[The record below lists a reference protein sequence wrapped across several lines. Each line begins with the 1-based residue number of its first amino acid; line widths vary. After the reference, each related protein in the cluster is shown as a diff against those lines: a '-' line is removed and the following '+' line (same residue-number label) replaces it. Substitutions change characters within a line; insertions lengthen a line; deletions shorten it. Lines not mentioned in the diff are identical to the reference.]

1 MRRRTALPRLLI
13 PCLLGSALLC
23 AATPEQLRPFIEKH
37 CVDCHD
43 AEDAKGGLD
52 FSKLASDLNQPETL
66 AKWVRIFDRVE
77 QGEMPPKKKARP
89 EAGEKAR
96 FTQLLAAGL
105 TTTDRANKATVL
117 RRLNRNELEQ
127 TLNDLLGTKE
137 ELAPLLPEDGRSQ
150 GFDKVGEA
158 LDLSSVH
165 LQRTMDAA
173 RQALNAAMNKGD
185 APEKLDKTI
194 GFGDG
199 RNATHIGKS
208 WHKLEDG
215 TVVAFN
221 DAGYPALMA
230 EFEAAVPG
238 LYRVTLSGRAYQS
251 DKPVMVTIFS
261 GPFGAGTPTRFQSV
275 QEFFPAGNEV
285 QIEVQLKARDKVR
298 LFPDLRTFD
307 YNLNQKTGPAKYPGP
322 GLAIKPM
329 RVEGPLLPQWPGAG
343 HKLLFGDLPNAPTA
357 EAAKRMK
364 YEKRRT
370 QQMYEVTSTQ
380 PSVDGPRLIKAF
392 VAKVVREKN
401 TPTQADPYVRLFEAE
416 LKNGSTFEESLVTA
430 YTAVLC
436 SPANLYFHEKSGRLD
451 AWAVASRLSYMFWGT
466 APDDEL
472 RKHAETG
479 ALLKPATLRAQT
491 DRLLSDRRAQRFVR
505 DFTDQWL
512 SLRNIDATTPDK
524 QLYPEYDDAL
534 KAAMLEETRAFFS
547 EVLAK
552 NLNVSDFLDSDWTML
567 NNRLARHYDIP
578 GVEGVA
584 FRKVALKPEYHRGGL
599 LTHASILKVSA
610 NGNNTS
616 PVVRGAWV
624 LDRILG
630 TPPSPPPSG
639 TPGVEPD
646 IRGATT
652 LRQMLEK
659 HRSTESCNACHAQ
672 IDPPGFALESYDV
685 AGGWQANYRSL
696 GRQFKSPP
704 NLKRVQWRVGPPVDA
719 SGVTADGKPFA
730 DLKEFKQKVLLADP
744 EAFTL
749 ALTRKLSAYGSGRAM
764 GFSDRDELRRI
775 AHETFTHGNGLRD
788 LLHNVVQSEIFLTK

>member
-1 MRRRTALPRLLI
+1 MRRRTALPLLLI
-13 PCLLGSALLC
+13 PCLLGSGLLC
-23 AATPEQLRPFIEKH
+23 AETPKELRPFIEKH

-43 AEDAKGGLD
+43 SDEAKGGLD
-52 FSKLASDLNQPETL
+52 FGKLSADLNQPETL
-66 AKWVRIFDRVE
+66 AKWVRIFDRVD

-96 FTQLLAAGL
+96 FSQTLAAGL
-105 TTTDRANKATVL
+105 TSADRANKATVL

-127 TLNDLLGTKE
+127 TLNDLLGINE
-137 ELAPLLPEDGRSQ
+137 ELAPLLPEDGRAQ

-194 GFGDG
+194 AFDAG
-199 RNATHIGKS
+199 RNASHVGKS
-208 WHKLEDG
+208 WNKLEDG
-215 TVVAFN
+215 SIVTFN
-221 DAGYPALMA
+221 DAGYPAFMP
-230 EFEAAVPG
+230 EFEATVPG
-238 LYRVTLSGRAYQS
+238 LYRITLQGRAYQT
-251 DKPVMVTIFS
+251 DKPVMATIFT
-261 GPFGAGTPTRFQSV
+261 GLFGAGTPTRFQSV

-285 QIEVQLKARDKVR
+285 KFEVMLKVRDKIR

-307 YNLNQKTGPAKYPGP
+307 YNLNQKNGPAKYPGP
-322 GLAIKPM
+322 GLAMKPM
-329 RVEGPLLPQWPGAG
+329 RVEGPLLPQWPGVG
-343 HKLLFGDLPNAPTA
+343 HKLMFGDLPNAPTVEGA
-357 EAAKRMK
+357 RRLK

-380 PSVDGPRLIKAF
+380 PAVDGPKLIKAF
-392 VAKVVREKN
+392 VAKVVREKSS
-401 TPTQADPYVRLFEAE
+401 PTQADPYVRLFEAE

-436 SPANLYFHEKSGRLD
+436 SPANLYFHEQPGRLD
-451 AWAVASRLSYMFWGT
+451 AWAVAGRLSYMLWGT
-466 APDDEL
+466 APDEEL
-472 RKHAETG
+472 RKHAASG
-479 ALLKPATLRAQT
+479 ALLRPATLRAQT
-491 DRLLSDRRAQRFVR
+491 DRLIADSRARRFVR

-534 KAAMLEETRAFFS
+534 KAAMLEETRTFFG
-547 EVLAK
+547 EILEK
-552 NLNVSDFLDSDWTML
+552 NLKISDFLDSDWTML
-567 NNRLARHYDIP
+567 NNRLARHYGIA
-578 GVEGVA
+578 GVDGVA
-584 FRKVALKPEYHRGGL
+584 FRKVALKPEDHRGGL
-599 LTHASILKVSA
+599 LTHASVLKVSA

-630 TPPSPPPSG
+630 TPPSPPPPG

-659 HRSTESCNACHAQ
+659 HRSTESCNSCHAK

-685 AGGWQANYRSL
+685 AGGWQTNYRSL
-696 GRQFKSPP
+696 GKQFKSPP

-719 SGVTADGKPFA
+719 SGVTADGKTFA

-749 ALTRKLSAYGSGRAM
+749 ALTRKLAAYGSGRAM
-764 GFSDRDELRRI
+764 GFSDRAELNRI
-775 AHETFTHGNGLRD
+775 AHETYTHGNGLRE
-788 LLHNVVQSEIFLTK
+788 LLHNLIQSEIFLTK

>member
-1 MRRRTALPRLLI
+1 MRRRTALPLLLI
-13 PCLLGSALLC
+13 PCLLGTAQLR
-23 AATPEQLRPFIEKH
+23 AEPPRELRPFIEKH

-43 AEDAKGGLD
+43 SDDAKGGLD
-52 FSKLASDLNQPETL
+52 FGKLPSDLNQPEAL
-66 AKWVRIFDRVE
+66 AKWVRVFDRVD

-89 EAGEKAR
+89 EAGDKAK
-96 FTQLLAAGL
+96 FAKALATNLVTA
-105 TTTDRANKATVL
+105 DRATKATVL

-127 TLNDLLGTKE
+127 TLNDLLGINE
-137 ELAPLLPEDGRSQ
+137 ELAPLLPEDGRAQ

-185 APEKLDKTI
+185 APEKIDKTI

-208 WHKLEDG
+208 WHKLADG
-215 TVVAFN
+215 SVVTFN
-221 DAGYPALMA
+221 EATYPALMA
-230 EFEAAVPG
+230 EFEAPIAG
-238 LYRVTLSGRAYQS
+238 LYRVTLGGRAYQS
-251 DKPVMVTIFS
+251 EKPVMVTIFS
-261 GPFGAGTPTRFQSV
+261 GPFFTGSPTRFQSV
-275 QEFFPAGNEV
+275 QEFLPAGNEV
-285 QIEVQLKARDKVR
+285 QIEVQLKVRDKVR

-322 GLAIKPM
+322 GLAMKPM
-329 RVEGPLLPQWPGAG
+329 RVEGPLLPQWPGKG
-343 HKLLFGDLPNAPTA
+343 HKLMFGDLPNAPTA

-370 QQMYEVTSTQ
+370 QQMYEITSTQ
-380 PSVDGPRLIKAF
+380 PVVDGPKLIKAF
-392 VAKVVREKN
+392 VAKVVREKSQ
-401 TPTQADPYVRLFEAE
+401 PTQADAYVRLFEAE
-416 LKNGSTFEESLVTA
+416 LKNGSTFEESLLTA

-436 SPANLYFHEKSGRLD
+436 SPANLYFHEQPGRLD

-472 RKHAETG
+472 RKHAETA

-512 SLRNIDATTPDK
+512 SLRNIDATSPDK

-534 KAAMLEETRAFFS
+534 KAAMLDETRGFFT
-547 EVLAK
+547 EVLAN
-552 NLNVSDFLDSDWTML
+552 NLSVTDFLDSDWTML

-599 LTHASILKVSA
+599 LTHASVLKVSA

-616 PVVRGAWV
+616 PVMRGAWV

-630 TPPSPPPSG
+630 TPPSPPPPG

-646 IRGATT
+646 IRGAVT
-652 LRQMLEK
+652 LRQMLDK
-659 HRSTESCNACHAQ
+659 HRSTESCNSCHSQ

-685 AGGWQANYRSL
+685 AGGWQTNYRSL
-696 GRQFKSPP
+696 GKQFKSPP
-704 NLKRVQWRVGPPVDA
+704 NLKRVQWRIGPPVDP
-719 SGVTADGKPFA
+719 SGVTADGKVFA

-749 ALTRKLSAYGSGRAM
+749 ALTRKLAAYGSGRAM
-764 GFSDRDELRRI
+764 GFSDRAELQRI
-775 AHETFTHGNGLRD
+775 AGQTFTHGNGLRD
-788 LLHNVVQSEIFLTK
+788 LLHNLIQSEIFLTK

>member
-1 MRRRTALPRLLI
+1 MLYAE
-13 PCLLGSALLC
+13 
-23 AATPEQLRPFIEKH
+23 TPEQLRPFIEKH

-43 AEDAKGGLD
+43 SESAKGGLD
-52 FSKLASDLNQPETL
+52 FGKLPSDLNRPETL
-66 AKWVRIFDRVE
+66 AKWVHIFDRVD

-96 FTQLLAAGL
+96 FTQILAAGL

-127 TLNDLLGTKE
+127 TLNDLLGINE
-137 ELAPLLPEDGRSQ
+137 ELAPLLPEDGRAQ

-185 APEKLDKTI
+185 APEKIDKTI

-208 WHKLEDG
+208 WHKLADG
-215 TVVAFN
+215 SVVTFN
-221 DAGYPALMA
+221 EATYPALMA
-230 EFEAAVPG
+230 EFEAPIAG
-238 LYRVTLSGRAYQS
+238 LYRVTLGGRAYQS
-251 DKPVMVTIFS
+251 EKPVMVTIFS
-261 GPFGAGTPTRFQSV
+261 GPFFTGSPTRFQSV
-275 QEFFPAGNEV
+275 QEFLPDGNEV
-285 QIEVQLKARDKVR
+285 QIEVQLKVRDKVR

-322 GLAIKPM
+322 GLAMKPM
-329 RVEGPLLPQWPGAG
+329 RVEGPLLPQWPGKG
-343 HKLLFGDLPNAPTA
+343 HKLMFGDLPNAPTA

-370 QQMYEVTSTQ
+370 QQMYEVTSAQ
-380 PSVDGPRLIKAF
+380 PAVDGPKLIKAF
-392 VAKVVREKN
+392 VAKVVREKSQ
-401 TPTQADPYVRLFEAE
+401 PTQADAYVRLFEAE
-416 LKNGSTFEESLVTA
+416 LKNGSTFEESLLTT

-436 SPANLYFHEKSGRLD
+436 SPANLYFHEQPGRLD
-451 AWAVASRLSYMFWGT
+451 AWAVAGRLSYMMWGT
-466 APDDEL
+466 SPDEEL
-472 RKHAETG
+472 RRQAESG

-491 DRLLSDRRAQRFVR
+491 DRLITDPRAQRFVR

-534 KAAMLEETRAFFS
+534 KAAMLDETRGFFA

-552 NLNVSDFLDSDWTML
+552 NLSVTDFLDSDWTML

-578 GVEGVA
+578 DVEGVA
-584 FRKVALKPEYHRGGL
+584 FRKVALKPEDHRGGL

-630 TPPSPPPSG
+630 TPPSPPPPG

-646 IRGATT
+646 IRGAVT

-659 HRSTESCNACHAQ
+659 HRSTESCNSCHSK

-685 AGGWQANYRSL
+685 AGGWQTNYRSL

-704 NLKRVQWRVGPPVDA
+704 DLKRVQWRVGPPVDA
-719 SGVTADGKPFA
+719 SGVTANGRTFA

-749 ALTRKLSAYGSGRAM
+749 ALTRKLAAYGSGRAM
-764 GFSDRDELRRI
+764 GFSDREELRRI
-775 AHETFTHGNGLRD
+775 AHETFTRGNGLRD
-788 LLHNVVQSEIFLTK
+788 LLHNLVQSDLFLTK

>member
-1 MRRRTALPRLLI
+1 MRRSSALPRLI
-13 PCLLGSALLC
+13 FPWLLGTVLLC
-23 AATPEQLRPFIEKH
+23 AETPKNLRPFIEKH

-52 FSKLASDLNQPETL
+52 FGKLPADLSQPETL
-66 AKWVRIFDRVE
+66 AKWVRIFDRVD

-89 EAGEKAR
+89 EAGEKAV
-96 FTQLLAAGL
+96 FTKALA
-105 TTTDRANKATVL
+105 TTLVTADRANKATVL
-117 RRLNRNELEQ
+117 RRLNRNEFEQ
-127 TLNDLLGTKE
+127 TLNDLLGINE
-137 ELAPLLPEDGRSQ
+137 ELAPMLPEDGRAQ

-165 LQRTMDAA
+165 LQRAMDAA
-173 RQALNAAMNKGD
+173 RQALNATMNKGEAPTKIDQTIAFD
-185 APEKLDKTI
+185 A
-194 GFGDG
+194 G
-199 RNATHIGKS
+199 RNAQHIGKS
-208 WHKLEDG
+208 WHKLPDG
-215 TVVAFN
+215 SVVTFN
-221 DAGYPALMA
+221 EAGYPALMA
-230 EFEAAVPG
+230 EFQAAVPG
-238 LYRVTLSGRAYQS
+238 LYRVTLQGRAYQT
-251 DKPVMVTIFS
+251 DKPIMVTVFS

-275 QEFFPAGNEV
+275 QQFSPAGDEV
-285 QIEVQLKARDKVR
+285 KLEVQLKARDKIR

-307 YNLNQKTGPAKYPGP
+307 YNLNQKNGPAKYPGP
-322 GLAIKPM
+322 GLAMKPM
-329 RVEGPLLPQWPGAG
+329 RVEGPLLPQWPGVG
-343 HKLLFGDLPNAPTA
+343 HKLLFGDLPDAPTA
-357 EAAKRMK
+357 EGARRMK
-364 YEKRRT
+364 YERNRT
-370 QQMYEVTSTQ
+370 QQWFEVTSAQ
-380 PSVDGPRLIKAF
+380 PSIDGPKLIKAF
-392 VAKVVREKN
+392 VAKVVREKSS
-401 TPTQADPYVRLFEAE
+401 PTQADPYVRLFEAE

-436 SPANLYFHEKSGRLD
+436 SPANLYFHEQPGRLD
-451 AWAVASRLSYMFWGT
+451 AWAVAGRLSYMLWGT

-472 RKHAETG
+472 RRHAASG
-479 ALLKPATLRAQT
+479 DLLRPATLRAQT
-491 DRLLSDRRAQRFVR
+491 DRLLDDPRAQRFVR

-534 KAAMLEETRAFFS
+534 KAAMLDETRLFFS
-547 EVLAK
+547 EILTK
-552 NLNVSDFLDSDWTML
+552 NLSVTNFLDSDWTML
-567 NNRLARHYDIP
+567 NNRLARHYGIPDI
-578 GVEGVA
+578 EGVA

-630 TPPSPPPSG
+630 TPPSPPPPG

-659 HRSTESCNACHAQ
+659 HRSTESCNSCHAK

-685 AGGWQANYRSL
+685 AGGWQTHYRSL

-719 SGVTADGKPFA
+719 SGVTEDGKAFA
-730 DLKEFKQKVLLADP
+730 DLSEFKQKVLLADP

-749 ALTRKLSAYGSGRAM
+749 ALTRKLAAYGSGRAM
-764 GFSDRDELRRI
+764 GFSDREELRRI
-775 AHETFTHGNGLRD
+775 AHETFTRGNGLRD
-788 LLHNVVQSEIFLTK
+788 LLHNLVQSDLFLTK

>member
-1 MRRRTALPRLLI
+1 
-13 PCLLGSALLC
+13 
-23 AATPEQLRPFIEKH
+23 
-37 CVDCHD
+37 
-43 AEDAKGGLD
+43 
-52 FSKLASDLNQPETL
+52 
-66 AKWVRIFDRVE
+66 
-77 QGEMPPKKKARP
+77 
-89 EAGEKAR
+89 
-96 FTQLLAAGL
+96 
-105 TTTDRANKATVL
+105 
-117 RRLNRNELEQ
+117 
-127 TLNDLLGTKE
+127 
-137 ELAPLLPEDGRSQ
+137 
-150 GFDKVGEA
+150 
-158 LDLSSVH
+158 
-165 LQRTMDAA
+165 
-173 RQALNAAMNKGD
+173 
-185 APEKLDKTI
+185 
-194 GFGDG
+194 
-199 RNATHIGKS
+199 
-208 WHKLEDG
+208 
-215 TVVAFN
+215 
-221 DAGYPALMA
+221 
-230 EFEAAVPG
+230 
-238 LYRVTLSGRAYQS
+238 
-251 DKPVMVTIFS
+251 
-261 GPFGAGTPTRFQSV
+261 
-275 QEFFPAGNEV
+275 
-285 QIEVQLKARDKVR
+285 
-298 LFPDLRTFD
+298 
-307 YNLNQKTGPAKYPGP
+307 
-322 GLAIKPM
+322 M
-329 RVEGPLLPQWPGAG
+329 RVEGPLLPQWPGKG
-343 HKLLFGDLPNAPTA
+343 HKLMFGDLPNAPTA

-380 PSVDGPRLIKAF
+380 TAVDGPKLIKAF
-392 VAKVVREKN
+392 VAKVVREKSQ
-401 TPTQADPYVRLFEAE
+401 PTQADAYVRLFEAE
-416 LKNGSTFEESLVTA
+416 LKNGSTFEESLMTA

-436 SPANLYFHEKSGRLD
+436 SPANLYFHEQSGRLD

-534 KAAMLEETRAFFS
+534 KAAMLDETRGFFA

-552 NLNVSDFLDSDWTML
+552 NLSVTDFLDSDWTML

-578 GVEGVA
+578 DVEGVA
-584 FRKVALKPEYHRGGL
+584 FRKVVLKPEYHRGGL

-610 NGNNTS
+610 NGSNTS
-616 PVVRGAWV
+616 PVMRGAWV

-630 TPPSPPPSG
+630 TPPSPPPPG

-646 IRGATT
+646 IRGAVT

-659 HRSTESCNACHAQ
+659 HRSTESCNSCHSK

-719 SGVTADGKPFA
+719 SGTTADGKAFA

-749 ALTRKLSAYGSGRAM
+749 ALTRKLAAYGSGRAM
-764 GFSDRDELRRI
+764 GFSDRTELQRLARQ
-775 AHETFTHGNGLRD
+775 TFTQGNGLRD
-788 LLHNVVQSEIFLTK
+788 LLHNLIQSEIFLTK

>member
-1 MRRRTALPRLLI
+1 MRRSSALPRLI
-13 PCLLGSALLC
+13 FPWLLGTVLLC
-23 AATPEQLRPFIEKH
+23 AETPKNLRPFIEKH

-52 FSKLASDLNQPETL
+52 FGKLPADLSQPETL
-66 AKWVRIFDRVE
+66 AKWVRIFDRVD

-89 EAGEKAR
+89 EAGEKAV
-96 FTQLLAAGL
+96 FTKALA
-105 TTTDRANKATVL
+105 TTLVTADRANKATVL
-117 RRLNRNELEQ
+117 RRLNRNEFEQ
-127 TLNDLLGTKE
+127 TLNDLLGINE
-137 ELAPLLPEDGRSQ
+137 ELAPMLPEDGRAQ

-165 LQRTMDAA
+165 LQRAMDAA
-173 RQALNAAMNKGD
+173 RQALNATMNKGEAPTKIDQTIAFD
-185 APEKLDKTI
+185 A
-194 GFGDG
+194 G
-199 RNATHIGKS
+199 RNASHVGKS
-208 WHKLEDG
+208 WHKLADG
-215 TVVAFN
+215 SVVTFN
-221 DAGYPALMA
+221 EAGYPALMA
-230 EFEAAVPG
+230 EFQAAVPG
-238 LYRVTLSGRAYQS
+238 LYRVTLQGRAYQT
-251 DKPVMVTIFS
+251 DKPIMVTVFS

-275 QEFFPAGNEV
+275 QQFSPAGDEV
-285 QIEVQLKARDKVR
+285 KLEVQLKARDKIR

-307 YNLNQKTGPAKYPGP
+307 YNLNQKNGPAKYPGP
-322 GLAIKPM
+322 GLAMKPM
-329 RVEGPLLPQWPGAG
+329 RVEGPLLPQWPGVG
-343 HKLLFGDLPNAPTA
+343 HKLLFGDLPDAPTA
-357 EAAKRMK
+357 EGARRMK
-364 YEKRRT
+364 YERNRT
-370 QQMYEVTSTQ
+370 QQWFEVTSAQ
-380 PSVDGPRLIKAF
+380 PSIDGPKLIKAF
-392 VAKVVREKN
+392 VAKVVREKSS
-401 TPTQADPYVRLFEAE
+401 PTQADPYVRLFEAE

-436 SPANLYFHEKSGRLD
+436 SPANLYFHEQPGRLD
-451 AWAVASRLSYMFWGT
+451 AWAVAGRLSYMLWGT

-472 RKHAETG
+472 RRHAASG
-479 ALLKPATLRAQT
+479 DLLRPATLRAQT
-491 DRLLSDRRAQRFVR
+491 DRLLDDPRAQRFVR

-534 KAAMLEETRAFFS
+534 KAAMLDETRLFFS
-547 EVLAK
+547 EILTK
-552 NLNVSDFLDSDWTML
+552 NLSVTNFLDSDWTML
-567 NNRLARHYDIP
+567 NNRLARHYGIPDI
-578 GVEGVA
+578 EGVA

-630 TPPSPPPSG
+630 TPPSPPPPG

-659 HRSTESCNACHAQ
+659 HRSTESCNSCHAK

-685 AGGWQANYRSL
+685 AGGWQTHYRSL

-719 SGVTADGKPFA
+719 SGVTEDGKAFA
-730 DLKEFKQKVLLADP
+730 DLSEFKQKVLLADP

-749 ALTRKLSAYGSGRAM
+749 ALTRKLAAYGSGRAM
-764 GFSDRDELRRI
+764 GFSDREELRRI
-775 AHETFTHGNGLRD
+775 AHETFTRGNGLRD
-788 LLHNVVQSEIFLTK
+788 LLHNLVQSDLFLTK

>member
-1 MRRRTALPRLLI
+1 MRRSSALPRLI
-13 PCLLGSALLC
+13 FPWLLGTVLLC
-23 AATPEQLRPFIEKH
+23 AETPKNLRPFIEKH

-52 FSKLASDLNQPETL
+52 FGKLPADLSQPETL
-66 AKWVRIFDRVE
+66 AKWVRIFDRVD

-89 EAGEKAR
+89 EAGEKAV
-96 FTQLLAAGL
+96 FTKALA
-105 TTTDRANKATVL
+105 TTLVTADRANKATVL
-117 RRLNRNELEQ
+117 RRLNRNEFEQ
-127 TLNDLLGTKE
+127 TLNDLLGINE
-137 ELAPLLPEDGRSQ
+137 ELAPMLPEDGRAQ

-165 LQRTMDAA
+165 LQRAMDAA
-173 RQALNAAMNKGD
+173 RQALNAAMNKGEAPTKIDQTIAFD
-185 APEKLDKTI
+185 A
-194 GFGDG
+194 G
-199 RNATHIGKS
+199 RNASHVGKS

-215 TVVAFN
+215 SVVTFN
-221 DAGYPALMA
+221 EAGYPALMA
-230 EFEAAVPG
+230 EFQAAVPG
-238 LYRVTLSGRAYQS
+238 LYRVTLQGRAYQT
-251 DKPVMVTIFS
+251 DKPIMVTVFS

-275 QEFFPAGNEV
+275 QQFSPAGDEV
-285 QIEVQLKARDKVR
+285 KLEVQLKARDKIR

-307 YNLNQKTGPAKYPGP
+307 YNLNQKNGPAKYPGP
-322 GLAIKPM
+322 GLAMKPM
-329 RVEGPLLPQWPGAG
+329 RVEGPLLAQWPGAG

-357 EAAKRMK
+357 EGARRMK
-364 YEKRRT
+364 YERNRT
-370 QQMYEVTSTQ
+370 QQWFEVTSAQ
-380 PSVDGPRLIKAF
+380 PSIDGPKLIKAF
-392 VAKVVREKN
+392 VAKVVREKS

-436 SPANLYFHEKSGRLD
+436 SPANLYFHEQPGRLD
-451 AWAVASRLSYMFWGT
+451 AWAVAGRLSYMLWGT

-472 RKHAETG
+472 RKHAASG
-479 ALLKPATLRAQT
+479 DLLRPATLRAQT
-491 DRLLSDRRAQRFVR
+491 DRLLDDPRAQRFVR

-534 KAAMLEETRAFFS
+534 KAAMLDETRLFFS
-547 EVLAK
+547 EILTK
-552 NLNVSDFLDSDWTML
+552 NLSVTNFLDSDWTML
-567 NNRLARHYDIP
+567 NNRLARHYGIPDI
-578 GVEGVA
+578 EGVA

-630 TPPSPPPSG
+630 TPPSPPPPG

-659 HRSTESCNACHAQ
+659 HRSTESCNSCHAK

-685 AGGWQANYRSL
+685 AGGWQTHYRSL

-719 SGVTADGKPFA
+719 SGVTEDGKAFA
-730 DLKEFKQKVLLADP
+730 DLSEFKQKVLLADP

-749 ALTRKLSAYGSGRAM
+749 ALTRKLAAYGSGRAM
-764 GFSDRDELRRI
+764 GFSDREELRRI
-775 AHETFTHGNGLRD
+775 AHETFTRGNGLRD
-788 LLHNVVQSEIFLTK
+788 LLHNLVQSDLFLTK

>member
-1 MRRRTALPRLLI
+1 MRRRTALPLLLV
-13 PCLLGSALLC
+13 PCLLGTVQLQAE
-23 AATPEQLRPFIEKH
+23 PPRELRPFIEKH

-43 AEDAKGGLD
+43 SESAKGGLD
-52 FSKLASDLNQPETL
+52 FGKLSADLNQPEAL
-66 AKWVRIFDRVE
+66 AKWVRVFDRLDK
-77 QGEMPPKKKARP
+77 GEMPPKKKARP
-89 EAGEKAR
+89 EAGDKAK
-96 FTQLLAAGL
+96 FAKALATSLVTA
-105 TTTDRANKATVL
+105 DQANKATVL
-117 RRLNRNELEQ
+117 RRLNRNELEL
-127 TLNDLLGTKE
+127 TLNDLLGINE
-137 ELAPLLPEDGRSQ
+137 ELAPLLPEDGRAQ

-215 TVVAFN
+215 SVVVFN

-230 EFEAAVPG
+230 EFEAPIAG
-238 LYRVTLSGRAYQS
+238 LYRVTLAGRSYQS
-251 DKPVMVTIFS
+251 TKPVMVTIFS

-275 QEFFPAGNEV
+275 QEFLPAGNEV
-285 QIEVQLKARDKVR
+285 QIEMQLKARDKVR
-298 LFPDLRTFD
+298 IFPDLRAFD
-307 YNLNQKTGPAKYPGP
+307 YNLNQKVGPAKYPGP
-322 GLAIKPM
+322 GLAMKPM
-329 RVEGPLLPQWPGAG
+329 RVEGPLLPQWPGKG
-343 HKLLFGDLPNAPTA
+343 HKLMFGDLPNAPTA
-357 EAAKRMK
+357 EAAKRMR

-370 QQMYEVTSTQ
+370 QQMYEVTSAQ
-380 PSVDGPRLIKAF
+380 PSVDGPKLIKAF
-392 VAKVVREKN
+392 VAKVVREKSQ
-401 TPTQADPYVRLFEAE
+401 PTQADAYVRLFEAE
-416 LKNGSTFEESLVTA
+416 LKNGSTFEESLLTA

-436 SPANLYFHEKSGRLD
+436 SPANLYFHEQPGRLD
-451 AWAVASRLSYMFWGT
+451 AWAVAGRLSYMLWGT
-466 APDDEL
+466 APDEEL
-472 RKHAETG
+472 RRQAESG
-479 ALLKPATLRAQT
+479 ALLKPSTLRAQT
-491 DRLLSDRRAQRFVR
+491 DRLIADPRAQRFVR

-524 QLYPEYDDAL
+524 QLYPEYDEAL

-552 NLNVSDFLDSDWTML
+552 NLNTTNFLDSDWTML
-567 NNRLARHYDIP
+567 NNRLARHYAIP

-584 FRKVALKPEYHRGGL
+584 FRKVALKPEDHRGGL

-630 TPPSPPPSG
+630 TPPSPPPPG

-659 HRSTESCNACHAQ
+659 HRSTESCNSCHAK

-685 AGGWQANYRSL
+685 AGGWQTNYRSL

-719 SGVTADGKPFA
+719 SGTTAEGKAFA
-730 DLKEFKQKVLLADP
+730 DLKEFKQKVLLADT

-749 ALTRKLSAYGSGRAM
+749 ALTRKLAAYGSGRAM
-764 GFSDRDELRRI
+764 GFSDRAELQRI
-775 AHETFTHGNGLRD
+775 AHETFAHGNGLRD
-788 LLHNVVQSEIFLTK
+788 LLHNLIQSEIFLTK

>member
-1 MRRRTALPRLLI
+1 MRSRTALPLLLI
-13 PCLLGSALLC
+13 PWLLGTAQLR
-23 AATPEQLRPFIEKH
+23 AEPPRELRPFIEKH

-43 AEDAKGGLD
+43 SDDAKGGLD
-52 FSKLASDLNQPETL
+52 FGKLPSDLDQPEAL
-66 AKWVRIFDRVE
+66 AKWVRVFDRVD

-89 EAGEKAR
+89 EAGDKAK
-96 FTQLLAAGL
+96 FAKALATNLVTA
-105 TTTDRANKATVL
+105 DRATKATVL
-117 RRLNRNELEQ
+117 RRLNRNELEL
-127 TLNDLLGTKE
+127 TLNDLLGINE
-137 ELAPLLPEDGRSQ
+137 ELAPLLPEDGRAQ

-173 RQALNAAMNKGD
+173 RQALNAALNKGD

-199 RNATHIGKS
+199 RNASHVGKS

-215 TVVAFN
+215 SIVVFN

-230 EFEAAVPG
+230 EFEAPIAG
-238 LYRVTLSGRAYQS
+238 LYRVTLQGRSYQS
-251 DKPVMVTIFS
+251 TKPLMVTIFS

-275 QEFFPAGNEV
+275 QEFTPAGNEV
-285 QIEVQLKARDKVR
+285 KLELQLKARDKVR
-298 LFPDLRTFD
+298 LFPDLREFD
-307 YNLNQKTGPAKYPGP
+307 YNLNQKNGPAKYPGA

-329 RVEGPLLPQWPGAG
+329 RVEGPLFDQWPGKG
-343 HKLLFGDLPNAPTA
+343 HKLMFGDLPNAPTA

-364 YEKRRT
+364 YERRRT
-370 QQMYEVTSTQ
+370 QQMYEIKSAQ
-380 PSVDGPRLIKAF
+380 PAVDGPKLIKAF
-392 VAKVVREKN
+392 VAKVVREKA
-401 TPTQADPYVRLFEAE
+401 TPAQDEPYVSLFEAE
-416 LKNGSTFEESLVTA
+416 LQNGSSFEESLLTA

-436 SPANLYFHEKSGRLD
+436 SPANLYFHEQPGRLD
-451 AWAVASRLSYMFWGT
+451 GWAVACRLSYMLWGS

-472 RKHAETG
+472 RRHSDSGT
-479 ALLKPATLRAQT
+479 LLKPATLRAQT
-491 DRLLSDRRAQRFVR
+491 DRLIADPRAQRFVR

-534 KAAMLEETRAFFS
+534 KAAMLDETRTFFS
-547 EVLAK
+547 EILRR
-552 NLNVSDFLDSDWTML
+552 NLSVTNFLESDWAML
-567 NNRLARHYDIP
+567 NNRLARHYGIP
-578 GVEGVA
+578 DVEGVA

-599 LTHASILKVSA
+599 LTQASVLKVSA

-616 PVVRGAWV
+616 PVIRGAWV

-630 TPPSPPPSG
+630 TPPSPPPPG

-652 LRQMLEK
+652 LRQTLEK
-659 HRSTESCNACHAQ
+659 HRTTESCNACHAQ
-672 IDPPGFALESYDV
+672 IDPPGFALENFDV
-685 AGGWQANYRSL
+685 AGGWQTNYRSL

-719 SGVTADGKPFA
+719 SGMTADGKAFT
-730 DLKEFKQKVLLADP
+730 DLSEFKQKVLLANP

-749 ALTRKLSAYGSGRAM
+749 ALTRKLAAYGSGRAM
-764 GFSDRDELRRI
+764 GFSDRTELQRI
-775 AHETFTHGNGLRD
+775 AHETYTQGNGLRD
-788 LLHNVVQSEIFLTK
+788 LLHHLVQSEIFLTK

>member
-1 MRRRTALPRLLI
+1 MRRRTALPLLLI
-13 PCLLGSALLC
+13 PWLLGTAKLY
-23 AATPEQLRPFIEKH
+23 AEPPRELRPFIEKH

-43 AEDAKGGLD
+43 SESAKGGLD
-52 FSKLASDLNQPETL
+52 FGKLPSDLNRPETL
-66 AKWVRIFDRVE
+66 AKWVHIFDRVD
-77 QGEMPPKKKARP
+77 QGEMPPKKKPRP

-96 FTQLLAAGL
+96 FTQILAAGL
-105 TTTDRANKATVL
+105 TTSDRANKATVL

-127 TLNDLLGTKE
+127 TLNDLLSINE
-137 ELAPLLPEDGRSQ
+137 ELAPLLPEDGRAQ

-185 APEKLDKTI
+185 APEKIDKTI

-208 WHKLEDG
+208 WHKLADG
-215 TVVAFN
+215 SVVTFN
-221 DAGYPALMA
+221 EATYPALMA
-230 EFEAAVPG
+230 EFEAPIAG
-238 LYRVTLSGRAYQS
+238 LYRVTLGGRAYQS
-251 DKPVMVTIFS
+251 EKPVMVTIFS
-261 GPFGAGTPTRFQSV
+261 GPFFTGSPTRFQSV
-275 QEFFPAGNEV
+275 QEFLPDGNEV
-285 QIEVQLKARDKVR
+285 QIEVQLKVRDKVR

-322 GLAIKPM
+322 GLAMKPM
-329 RVEGPLLPQWPGAG
+329 RVEGPLLPQWPGKG
-343 HKLLFGDLPNAPTA
+343 HKLMFGDLPNAPTA

-370 QQMYEVTSTQ
+370 QQMYEVTSAQ
-380 PSVDGPRLIKAF
+380 PAVDGPKLIKAF
-392 VAKVVREKN
+392 VAKVVREKSQ
-401 TPTQADPYVRLFEAE
+401 PTQADAYVRLFEAE
-416 LKNGSTFEESLVTA
+416 LKNGSTFEESLLTT

-436 SPANLYFHEKSGRLD
+436 SPANLYFHEQPGRLD
-451 AWAVASRLSYMFWGT
+451 AWAVAGRLSYMMWGT
-466 APDDEL
+466 APDEEL
-472 RKHAETG
+472 RRQAESG

-491 DRLLSDRRAQRFVR
+491 DRLITDPRAQRFVR

-534 KAAMLEETRAFFS
+534 KAAMLDETRGFFA

-552 NLNVSDFLDSDWTML
+552 NLSVTDFLDSDWTML

-578 GVEGVA
+578 DVEGVA
-584 FRKVALKPEYHRGGL
+584 FRKVALKPEDHRGGL

-630 TPPSPPPSG
+630 TPPSPPPPG

-646 IRGATT
+646 IRGAVT

-659 HRSTESCNACHAQ
+659 HRSTESCNSCHSK

-685 AGGWQANYRSL
+685 AGGWQTNYRSL

-704 NLKRVQWRVGPPVDA
+704 DLKRVQWRVGPPVDA
-719 SGVTADGKPFA
+719 SGVTANGRTFA
-730 DLKEFKQKVLLADP
+730 DLREFKQKVLLADP

-749 ALTRKLSAYGSGRAM
+749 ALTRKLAAYGSGRAM
-764 GFSDRDELRRI
+764 GFSDREELRRI
-775 AHETFTHGNGLRD
+775 AHETFTRGNGLRD
-788 LLHNVVQSEIFLTK
+788 LLHNLVQSDLFLTK

>member
-1 MRRRTALPRLLI
+1 MRRRTALPLLLV
-13 PCLLGSALLC
+13 PCLLGTVQLRAE
-23 AATPEQLRPFIEKH
+23 PPRELRPFIEKH
-37 CVDCHD
+37 CTDCHD
-43 AEDAKGGLD
+43 SESAKGGLD
-52 FSKLASDLNQPETL
+52 FGKLSADLNQPEAL
-66 AKWVRIFDRVE
+66 AKWVRVFDRVD

-89 EAGEKAR
+89 EAGDKAK
-96 FTQLLAAGL
+96 FAKALA
-105 TTTDRANKATVL
+105 TDLVKADQANKATVL

-127 TLNDLLGTKE
+127 TLNDLLGINE
-137 ELAPLLPEDGRSQ
+137 ELAPLLPEDGRAQ

-208 WHKLEDG
+208 WHKLADG
-215 TVVAFN
+215 SVVTFN
-221 DAGYPALMA
+221 EATYPALMA
-230 EFEAAVPG
+230 EFEAPVPG
-238 LYRVTLSGRAYQS
+238 NYRITLQGRAYQS
-251 DKPVMVTIFS
+251 DKPILATIFS
-261 GPFGAGTPTRFQSV
+261 GPFFTGSPTRLQSV
-275 QEFFPAGNEV
+275 QEFPPSGGEAK
-285 QIEVQLKARDKVR
+285 IEMQFKARDKVR
-298 LFPDLRTFD
+298 IFPDLRAFD
-307 YNLNQKTGPAKYPGP
+307 YNLNQKVGPAKYPGP
-322 GLAIKPM
+322 GLAMKPM
-329 RVEGPLLPQWPGAG
+329 RVEGPLLPQWPGVG
-343 HKLLFGDLPNAPTA
+343 HKLMFGDLPNAPTA

-370 QQMYEVTSTQ
+370 QQMYEVTSAQ
-380 PSVDGPRLIKAF
+380 PAVDGPKLIKAF
-392 VAKVVREKN
+392 VAKVVREKSQ
-401 TPTQADPYVRLFEAE
+401 PTQADAYVRLFEAE
-416 LKNGSTFEESLVTA
+416 LKNGSTFEESLLTT

-436 SPANLYFHEKSGRLD
+436 SPANLYFHEQPGRLD
-451 AWAVASRLSYMFWGT
+451 AWAVACRLSYMMWGT
-466 APDDEL
+466 APDEEL
-472 RKHAETG
+472 RRQAESG

-491 DRLLSDRRAQRFVR
+491 DRLITDPRAQRFVR

-512 SLRNIDATTPDK
+512 SLRNIDATSPDK

-534 KAAMLEETRAFFS
+534 KAAMLEETRTFFS
-547 EVLAK
+547 EVLTK
-552 NLNVSDFLDSDWTML
+552 NLNVAQFLDSDWTML
-567 NNRLARHYDIP
+567 NNRLARHYGIA

-584 FRKVALKPEYHRGGL
+584 FRKVALKPEDHRGGL

-630 TPPSPPPSG
+630 TPPSPPPPG

-659 HRSTESCNACHAQ
+659 HRSTESCNSCHAK

-685 AGGWQANYRSL
+685 AGGWQTNYRSL

-704 NLKRVQWRVGPPVDA
+704 DLKRVQWRVGPPVDA
-719 SGVTADGKPFA
+719 SGVTANGRTFA
-730 DLKEFKQKVLLADP
+730 DLREFKQKVLLADP

-749 ALTRKLSAYGSGRAM
+749 ALTRKLAAYGSGRAM
-764 GFSDRDELRRI
+764 GFSDREELRRI
-775 AHETFTHGNGLRD
+775 AHETFTRGNGLRD
-788 LLHNVVQSEIFLTK
+788 LLHNLVQSDLFLTK

>member
-1 MRRRTALPRLLI
+1 MRRRTALPLLLI
-13 PCLLGSALLC
+13 PCLLGTAQLR
-23 AATPEQLRPFIEKH
+23 AEPPRELRPFIEKH

-43 AEDAKGGLD
+43 SDDAKGGLD
-52 FSKLASDLNQPETL
+52 FGKLPSDLNQPEAL
-66 AKWVRIFDRVE
+66 AKWVRVFDRVD

-89 EAGEKAR
+89 EAGDKAK
-96 FTQLLAAGL
+96 FAKALATNLVTA
-105 TTTDRANKATVL
+105 DRATKATVL

-127 TLNDLLGTKE
+127 TLNDLLGINE
-137 ELAPLLPEDGRSQ
+137 ELAPLLPEDGRAQ

-185 APEKLDKTI
+185 APEKIDKTI

-208 WHKLEDG
+208 WHKLADG
-215 TVVAFN
+215 SVVTFN
-221 DAGYPALMA
+221 EATYPALMA
-230 EFEAAVPG
+230 EFEAPIAG
-238 LYRVTLSGRAYQS
+238 LYRVTLGGRAYQS
-251 DKPVMVTIFS
+251 EKPVMVTIFS
-261 GPFGAGTPTRFQSV
+261 GPFFTGSPTRFQSV
-275 QEFFPAGNEV
+275 QEFLPAGNEV
-285 QIEVQLKARDKVR
+285 QIEVQLKVRDKVR

-322 GLAIKPM
+322 GLAMKPM
-329 RVEGPLLPQWPGAG
+329 RVEGPLLPQWPGKG
-343 HKLLFGDLPNAPTA
+343 HKLMFGDLPNAPTA

-370 QQMYEVTSTQ
+370 QQMYEITSTQ
-380 PSVDGPRLIKAF
+380 PVVDGPKLIKAF
-392 VAKVVREKN
+392 VAKVVREKSQ
-401 TPTQADPYVRLFEAE
+401 PTQADAYVRLFEAE
-416 LKNGSTFEESLVTA
+416 LKNGSTFEESLLTA

-436 SPANLYFHEKSGRLD
+436 SPANLYFHEQPGRLD

-472 RKHAETG
+472 RKHAETA

-512 SLRNIDATTPDK
+512 SLRNIDATSPDK

-534 KAAMLEETRAFFS
+534 KAAMLDETRGFFT
-547 EVLAK
+547 EVLAN
-552 NLNVSDFLDSDWTML
+552 NLSVTDFLDSDWTML

-599 LTHASILKVSA
+599 LTHASVLKVSA

-616 PVVRGAWV
+616 PVMRGAWV

-630 TPPSPPPSG
+630 TPPSPPPPG

-646 IRGATT
+646 IRGAVT

-659 HRSTESCNACHAQ
+659 HRSTESCNSCHSQ

-685 AGGWQANYRSL
+685 AGGWQTNYRSL
-696 GRQFKSPP
+696 GKQFKLPP
-704 NLKRVQWRVGPPVDA
+704 NLKRVQWRIGPPVDP
-719 SGVTADGKPFA
+719 SGVTADGKAFA

-749 ALTRKLSAYGSGRAM
+749 ALTRKLAAYGSGRAM
-764 GFSDRDELRRI
+764 GFSDRAELQRI
-775 AHETFTHGNGLRD
+775 AGQTFTHGNGLRD
-788 LLHNVVQSEIFLTK
+788 LLHNLIQSEIFLTK

>member
-13 PCLLGSALLC
+13 PCLLGTALLY
-23 AATPEQLRPFIEKH
+23 AEAPRELRPFLEKH

-43 AEDAKGGLD
+43 AENAKGGLD
-52 FSKLASDLNQPETL
+52 FGKLSSDLNQPETL
-66 AKWVRIFDRVE
+66 AKWVRVFDRVD

-89 EAGEKAR
+89 EAGA
-96 FTQLLAAGL
+96 LAAFTKTLATSL
-105 TTTDRANKATVL
+105 TEADRAHKATVL
-117 RRLNRNELEQ
+117 RRLNRNEFEQ
-127 TLNDLLGTKE
+127 TLNDLLGINE
-137 ELAPLLPEDGRSQ
+137 ELAPLLPEDGRAQ

-165 LQRTMDAA
+165 LQRAMDAA
-173 RQALNAAMNKGD
+173 RQALNAAMNKGEAPTKVDQTIAFD
-185 APEKLDKTI
+185 A
-194 GFGDG
+194 G
-199 RNATHIGKS
+199 RNAQHIGKS
-208 WHKLEDG
+208 WHKLADG
-215 TVVAFN
+215 SVVTFN
-221 DAGYPALMA
+221 EATYPALMA
-230 EFEAAVPG
+230 EFEASTAG
-238 LYRVTLSGRAYQS
+238 LYRVTLRGRAYQT
-251 DKPVMVTIFS
+251 DKPIMVTVFS
-261 GPFGAGTPTRFQSV
+261 GPFGAGTPTRLQSV
-275 QEFFPAGNEV
+275 QEFSPAGDEV

-298 LFPDLRTFD
+298 LFPDLRNFD
-307 YNLNQKTGPAKYPGP
+307 YNLNQKLGPAKYPGA
-322 GLAIKPM
+322 GLAMKPL

-343 HKLLFGDLPNAPTA
+343 HKLLFGDLPNAPA
-357 EAAKRMK
+357 SDWARRIK

-380 PSVDGPRLIKAF
+380 PGVEGPRLIKAF
-392 VAKVVREKN
+392 VDKVVREKSQ
-401 TPTQADPYVRLFEAE
+401 TTQADPYVRLFEAE
-416 LKNGSTFEESLVTA
+416 LKNGSTFEESLLTA

-436 SPANLYFHEKSGRLD
+436 SPANLYFHEQAGRLD

-512 SLRNIDATTPDK
+512 SLRNIDTTTPDK

-534 KAAMLEETRAFFS
+534 KAAMLAETRGFFT
-547 EVLAK
+547 EVLTK
-552 NLNVSDFLDSDWTML
+552 NLSVTDFLDSDWTIL

-578 GVEGVA
+578 GVDGVD

-599 LTHASILKVSA
+599 LTHASVLKVSA

-630 TPPSPPPSG
+630 TPPSPPPPG

-659 HRSTESCNACHAQ
+659 HRSTESCNSCHAQ

-685 AGGWQANYRSL
+685 AGGWQTNYRSL

-704 NLKRVQWRVGPPVDA
+704 NLKRIQWRIGPPVDS
-719 SGVTADGKPFA
+719 SGVTADGKAFA

-749 ALTRKLSAYGSGRAM
+749 ALARKLAAYGSGRAM
-764 GFSDRDELRRI
+764 GFSDRVELRRI

-788 LLHNVVQSEIFLTK
+788 LLHNLVQSEIFLTK

>member
-1 MRRRTALPRLLI
+1 MRRRTALPLLLI
-13 PCLLGSALLC
+13 PCLLGTVQLRAE
-23 AATPEQLRPFIEKH
+23 PPRELRPFIEKH

-43 AEDAKGGLD
+43 SESAKGGLD
-52 FSKLASDLNQPETL
+52 FGKLPSDLNRPETL
-66 AKWVRIFDRVE
+66 AKWVHIFDRVD

-89 EAGEKAR
+89 EASEKAK
-96 FTQLLAAGL
+96 FTKTLATSLA
-105 TTTDRANKATVL
+105 TADQANKATVL
-117 RRLNRNELEQ
+117 RRLNRNEFEQ
-127 TLNDLLGTKE
+127 TLNDLLGVNE
-137 ELAPLLPEDGRSQ
+137 ELAPLLPEDGRAQ

-194 GFGDG
+194 AFDAG
-199 RNATHIGKS
+199 RNATYIGKS

-215 TVVAFN
+215 SVVTFN

-230 EFEAAVPG
+230 EFEASVAG
-238 LYRVTLSGRAYQS
+238 LYRVTLSGRSYQS
-251 DKPVMVTIFS
+251 DKPVMVTIFT

-285 QIEVQLKARDKVR
+285 QIEVQLKVRDKIR
-298 LFPDLRTFD
+298 LFPELKTFD
-307 YNLNQKTGPAKYPGP
+307 YNLNQKNGPAKYPGP
-322 GLAIKPM
+322 GLAMKPM
-329 RVEGPLLPQWPGAG
+329 HVEGPLLPQWPGVG
-343 HKLLFGDLPNAPTA
+343 HKLMFGDLPNAPTA

-370 QQMYEVTSTQ
+370 QQMYEITSTQ
-380 PSVDGPRLIKAF
+380 PAVDGPKLIKAF
-392 VAKVVREKN
+392 VAKVVREKSQ
-401 TPTQADPYVRLFEAE
+401 PTQADAYVRLFEAE
-416 LKNGSTFEESLVTA
+416 LKNGSTFEESLLTA

-436 SPANLYFHEKSGRLD
+436 SPANLYFHEQPGRLG

-472 RKHAETG
+472 RKHAETA

-512 SLRNIDATTPDK
+512 SLRNIDATSPDK

-534 KAAMLEETRAFFS
+534 KAAMLDETRGFFA
-547 EVLAK
+547 EILTK
-552 NLNVSDFLDSDWTML
+552 NQKVSDFLDSDWTML
-567 NNRLARHYDIP
+567 NNRLARHYGIP

-584 FRKVALKPEYHRGGL
+584 FRKVALKPEDHRGGL
-599 LTHASILKVSA
+599 LTHASVLKVSA

-616 PVVRGAWV
+616 PVIRGVWV

-630 TPPSPPPSG
+630 TPPSPPPPG

-652 LRQMLEK
+652 LRQTLEK
-659 HRSTESCNACHAQ
+659 HRTTESCNSCHAK

-685 AGGWQANYRSL
+685 AGGWQTNYRSL
-696 GRQFKSPP
+696 GKQFKSPP

-719 SGVTADGKPFA
+719 SGVTADGRTFA

-749 ALTRKLSAYGSGRAM
+749 ALTRKLAAYGSGRAM
-764 GFSDRDELRRI
+764 GFSDRAELQRI

-788 LLHNVVQSEIFLTK
+788 LLHNLIQSEIFLTK

>member
-1 MRRRTALPRLLI
+1 MRRRTALPLLLI
-13 PCLLGSALLC
+13 PCLLGTAQLR
-23 AATPEQLRPFIEKH
+23 AEPPRELRPFIEKH

-43 AEDAKGGLD
+43 SDDAKGGLD
-52 FSKLASDLNQPETL
+52 FGKLPSDLNQPEAL
-66 AKWVRIFDRVE
+66 AKWVRVFDRVD

-89 EAGEKAR
+89 EAGDKAK
-96 FTQLLAAGL
+96 FAKALATNLVTA
-105 TTTDRANKATVL
+105 DRATKATVL

-127 TLNDLLGTKE
+127 TLNDLLGINE
-137 ELAPLLPEDGRSQ
+137 ELAPLLPEDGRAQ

-165 LQRTMDAA
+165 LQRTMDVA

-215 TVVAFN
+215 SVVVFN

-230 EFEAAVPG
+230 EFEATVAG
-238 LYRVTLSGRAYQS
+238 LYRVTLSGRSYQS
-251 DKPVMVTIFS
+251 DKPVMVTIFT

-285 QIEVQLKARDKVR
+285 QIEVQLKVRDKVR
-298 LFPDLRTFD
+298 LFPELKTFD
-307 YNLNQKTGPAKYPGP
+307 YNLNQKNGPAKYPGP
-322 GLAIKPM
+322 GLAMKPM
-329 RVEGPLLPQWPGAG
+329 RVEGPLLPQWPGVG
-343 HKLLFGDLPNAPTA
+343 HKLMFGDLPNTPTA

-370 QQMYEVTSTQ
+370 QQMYEVTSKQ

-392 VAKVVREKN
+392 VARVVREKSK
-401 TPTQADPYVRLFEAE
+401 PAQADPYVRLFEAE
-416 LKNGSTFEESLVTA
+416 LKNGSTFDESLLTA

-436 SPANLYFHEKSGRLD
+436 SPANLYFHEQPGRLD
-451 AWAVASRLSYMFWGT
+451 AWAVACRLSYMFWGT

-472 RKHAETG
+472 RRLAETG
-479 ALLKPATLRAQT
+479 ALLKPASLRAQT
-491 DRLLSDRRAQRFVR
+491 DRLLADRRAQRFVR

-534 KAAMLEETRAFFS
+534 KAAMLAETRGFFA
-547 EVLAK
+547 EILAK

-584 FRKVALKPEYHRGGL
+584 YRKVALKPEYHRGGL

-616 PVVRGAWV
+616 PVMRGAWV

-630 TPPSPPPSG
+630 TPPSPPPPG

-646 IRGATT
+646 IRGAVT

-659 HRSTESCNACHAQ
+659 HRSTESCNSCHSK

-685 AGGWQANYRSL
+685 AGGWQTNYRSL

-719 SGVTADGKPFA
+719 SGVTADGKAFA

-749 ALTRKLSAYGSGRAM
+749 ALTRKLAAYGSGRAM
-764 GFSDRDELRRI
+764 GFSDRAELQRI
-775 AHETFTHGNGLRD
+775 AGQTFTHGNGLRD
-788 LLHNVVQSEIFLTK
+788 LLHNLIQSEIFLTK

>member
-1 MRRRTALPRLLI
+1 MRRSSALPRLI
-13 PCLLGSALLC
+13 FPWLLGTVLLC
-23 AATPEQLRPFIEKH
+23 AETPKNLRPFIEKH

-52 FSKLASDLNQPETL
+52 FGKLPADLSQPETL
-66 AKWVRIFDRVE
+66 AKWVRIFDRVD

-89 EAGEKAR
+89 EAGEKAV
-96 FTQLLAAGL
+96 FTKALA
-105 TTTDRANKATVL
+105 TTLVTADRANKATVL
-117 RRLNRNELEQ
+117 RRLNRNEFEQ
-127 TLNDLLGTKE
+127 TLNDLLGINE
-137 ELAPLLPEDGRSQ
+137 ELAPMLPEDGRAQ

-165 LQRTMDAA
+165 LQRAMDAA
-173 RQALNAAMNKGD
+173 RQALNATMNKGEVPTKIDQTIAFD
-185 APEKLDKTI
+185 A
-194 GFGDG
+194 G
-199 RNATHIGKS
+199 RNAQHIGKS
-208 WHKLEDG
+208 WHKLPDG
-215 TVVAFN
+215 SVVTFN
-221 DAGYPALMA
+221 EAGYPALMA
-230 EFEAAVPG
+230 EFQAAVPG
-238 LYRVTLSGRAYQS
+238 LYRVTLQGRAYQT
-251 DKPVMVTIFS
+251 DKPIMVTVFS

-275 QEFFPAGNEV
+275 QQFSPAGDEV
-285 QIEVQLKARDKVR
+285 KLEVQLKARDKIR

-307 YNLNQKTGPAKYPGP
+307 YNLNQKNGPAKYPGP
-322 GLAIKPM
+322 GLAMKPM
-329 RVEGPLLPQWPGAG
+329 RVEGPLLPQWPGVG
-343 HKLLFGDLPNAPTA
+343 HKLLFGDLPDAPTA
-357 EAAKRMK
+357 EGARRMK
-364 YEKRRT
+364 YERNRT
-370 QQMYEVTSTQ
+370 QQWFEVTSAQ
-380 PSVDGPRLIKAF
+380 PSIDGPKLIKAF
-392 VAKVVREKN
+392 VAKVVREKSS
-401 TPTQADPYVRLFEAE
+401 PTQADPYVRLFEAE

-436 SPANLYFHEKSGRLD
+436 SPANLYFHEQPGRLD
-451 AWAVASRLSYMFWGT
+451 AWAVAGRLSYMLWGT

-472 RKHAETG
+472 RRHAASG
-479 ALLKPATLRAQT
+479 DLLRPATLRAQT
-491 DRLLSDRRAQRFVR
+491 DRLLDDPRAQRFVR

-534 KAAMLEETRAFFS
+534 KAAMLDETRLFFS
-547 EVLAK
+547 EILTK
-552 NLNVSDFLDSDWTML
+552 NLSVTNFLDSDWTML
-567 NNRLARHYDIP
+567 NNRLARHYGIPDI
-578 GVEGVA
+578 EGVA

-630 TPPSPPPSG
+630 TPPSPPPPG

-659 HRSTESCNACHAQ
+659 HRSTESCNSCHAK

-685 AGGWQANYRSL
+685 AGGWQTHYRSL

-719 SGVTADGKPFA
+719 SGVTEDGKAFA
-730 DLKEFKQKVLLADP
+730 DLREFKQKVLLADP

-749 ALTRKLSAYGSGRAM
+749 ALTRKLAAYGSGRAM
-764 GFSDRDELRRI
+764 GFSDREELRRI
-775 AHETFTHGNGLRD
+775 AHETFTRGNGLRD
-788 LLHNVVQSEIFLTK
+788 LLHNLVQSDLFLTK

>member
-1 MRRRTALPRLLI
+1 
-13 PCLLGSALLC
+13 LLGTVQLSAE
-23 AATPEQLRPFIEKH
+23 PPRELRPFIEKH
-37 CVDCHD
+37 CADCHD
-43 AEDAKGGLD
+43 SESAKGGLD
-52 FSKLASDLNQPETL
+52 FGKLSADLNQPEAL
-66 AKWVRIFDRVE
+66 AKWVRVFDRVD

-89 EAGEKAR
+89 EAGDKAK
-96 FTQLLAAGL
+96 FAKALA
-105 TTTDRANKATVL
+105 TDLVTADQANKATVL
-117 RRLNRNELEQ
+117 RRLNRNELEL
-127 TLNDLLGTKE
+127 TLNDLLGINE
-137 ELAPLLPEDGRSQ
+137 ELAPLLPEDGRAQ

-215 TVVAFN
+215 SVVVFN

-230 EFEAAVPG
+230 DFEATVAG
-238 LYRVTLSGRAYQS
+238 LYRVTLSGRSYQS
-251 DKPVMVTIFS
+251 DKPVMVTIFT

-275 QEFFPAGNEV
+275 QEFLPAGNEV
-285 QIEVQLKARDKVR
+285 QIEVQLKVRDKVR

-307 YNLNQKTGPAKYPGP
+307 YNLNQKNGPAKYPGP
-322 GLAIKPM
+322 GLAMKPM
-329 RVEGPLLPQWPGAG
+329 RVEGPLLPQWPGKG
-343 HKLLFGDLPNAPTA
+343 HKLMFGDLPNAPTA

-370 QQMYEVTSTQ
+370 QQMHEVTSAQ
-380 PSVDGPRLIKAF
+380 PGVDGPKLIKAF
-392 VAKVVREKN
+392 VAKVVRAKSSH
-401 TPTQADPYVRLFEAE
+401 TQADPYVRLFEAE
-416 LKNGSTFEESLVTA
+416 LKSGSSFEESLLTA

-436 SPANLYFHEKSGRLD
+436 SPANLYFHEQAGRLD

-479 ALLKPATLRAQT
+479 ALLRPATLRAQT
-491 DRLLSDRRAQRFVR
+491 DRLIDDPRAQRFVR

-512 SLRNIDATTPDK
+512 SLRNIDATSPDK

-534 KAAMLEETRAFFS
+534 KAAMLAETRGFFS
-547 EVLAK
+547 EILAK
-552 NLNVSDFLDSDWTML
+552 NLSVTDFLDSDWTIL

-578 GVEGVA
+578 GVDGVD
-584 FRKVALKPEYHRGGL
+584 FRKVALKPEYQRGGL

-630 TPPSPPPSG
+630 TPPSPPPPG

-659 HRSTESCNACHAQ
+659 HRTTESCNACHAK
-672 IDPPGFALESYDV
+672 IDPPGFALENYDV
-685 AGGWQANYRSL
+685 EGGWQTNYRSL

-719 SGVTADGKPFA
+719 SGVTADGKAFA

-749 ALTRKLSAYGSGRAM
+749 ALTRKLAAYGSGRAM
-764 GFSDRDELRRI
+764 GFSDRAELQRI

-788 LLHNVVQSEIFLTK
+788 LLHHLIQSEIFLTK

>member
-1 MRRRTALPRLLI
+1 MRRRTALPLLLI
-13 PCLLGSALLC
+13 PCLLGTALLC
-23 AATPEQLRPFIEKH
+23 AEPPKELRPFIEKH

-43 AEDAKGGLD
+43 ADEAKGGLD
-52 FSKLASDLNQPETL
+52 FGKLPSDLNQADAL
-66 AKWVRIFDRVE
+66 AKWVRVFDRVD
-77 QGEMPPKKKARP
+77 QGEMPPKKKPRP
-89 EAGEKAR
+89 EAGEKAK
-96 FTQLLAAGL
+96 FTKTLAGNLFTA
-105 TTTDRANKATVL
+105 DQSNKATVL

-127 TLNDLLGTKE
+127 TLNDLLGINE
-137 ELAPLLPEDGRSQ
+137 ELAPLLPEDGRAQ

-215 TVVAFN
+215 SVVVFN

-230 EFEAAVPG
+230 EFEATVAG
-238 LYRVTLSGRAYQS
+238 LYRVTLSGRSYQS
-251 DKPVMVTIFS
+251 DKPVMVTIFT

-285 QIEVQLKARDKVR
+285 QIEVQLKVRDKVR
-298 LFPDLRTFD
+298 LFPELKTFD
-307 YNLNQKTGPAKYPGP
+307 YNLNQKNGPARYPGP
-322 GLAIKPM
+322 GLAMKPM
-329 RVEGPLLPQWPGAG
+329 RVEGPLLPQWPGVG

-370 QQMYEVTSTQ
+370 QQMYEVTSKQ

-392 VAKVVREKN
+392 VARVVREKSK
-401 TPTQADPYVRLFEAE
+401 PTQAEPYVRLFEAE
-416 LKNGSTFEESLVTA
+416 LKNGSTFEESLLTA

-436 SPANLYFHEKSGRLD
+436 SPANLYFHEQPGRLD
-451 AWAVASRLSYMFWGT
+451 AWAAACRLSYMFWGT
-466 APDDEL
+466 APDEEL
-472 RKHAETG
+472 RRQAESG
-479 ALLKPATLRAQT
+479 ALLKPAILRAQT

-512 SLRNIDATTPDK
+512 SLRNIDATSPDK

-534 KAAMLEETRAFFS
+534 KAAMLEETRGFFA

-552 NLNVSDFLDSDWTML
+552 NLSATHFLDSDWTML
-567 NNRLARHYDIP
+567 NNRLARHYGIA

-584 FRKVALKPEYHRGGL
+584 FRKVALKPEDHRGGL
-599 LTHASILKVSA
+599 LTHASVLKVSA

-616 PVVRGAWV
+616 PVIRGAWV

-630 TPPSPPPSG
+630 TPPSPPPPG

-659 HRSTESCNACHAQ
+659 HRSTESCNSCHAK

-685 AGGWQANYRSL
+685 AGGWQTNYRSL

-719 SGVTADGKPFA
+719 SGVTEDGKAFA

-749 ALTRKLSAYGSGRAM
+749 ALTRKLAAYGSGRAM
-764 GFSDRDELRRI
+764 GFSDREELRRI
-775 AHETFTHGNGLRD
+775 AHETFTRGNGLRD
-788 LLHNVVQSEIFLTK
+788 LLHNLIQSEIFLTK

>member
-1 MRRRTALPRLLI
+1 MRCRTALPLLLI
-13 PCLLGSALLC
+13 PCLLGTALLF
-23 AATPEQLRPFIEKH
+23 AEPPRELRPFIEKH

-43 AEDAKGGLD
+43 SESAKGGLD
-52 FSKLASDLNQPETL
+52 FGKLPSDLNRPETL
-66 AKWVRIFDRVE
+66 AKWVHIFDRVD
-77 QGEMPPKKKARP
+77 QGEMPPKKKPRP

-96 FTQLLAAGL
+96 FTQILAAGL
-105 TTTDRANKATVL
+105 TTSDRANKATVL

-127 TLNDLLGTKE
+127 TLNDLLSINE
-137 ELAPLLPEDGRSQ
+137 ELAPLLPEDGRAQ

-185 APEKLDKTI
+185 APEKIDKTI

-208 WHKLEDG
+208 WHKLADG
-215 TVVAFN
+215 SVVTFN
-221 DAGYPALMA
+221 EATYPALMA
-230 EFEAAVPG
+230 EFEAPIAG
-238 LYRVTLSGRAYQS
+238 LYRVTLGGRAYQS
-251 DKPVMVTIFS
+251 EKPVMVTIFS
-261 GPFGAGTPTRFQSV
+261 GPFFTGSPTRFQSV
-275 QEFFPAGNEV
+275 QEFLPDGNEV
-285 QIEVQLKARDKVR
+285 KIEVQLKVRDKVR

-322 GLAIKPM
+322 GLAMKPM

-380 PSVDGPRLIKAF
+380 PAVDGPKLIKAF
-392 VAKVVREKN
+392 VAKAVREKSQ
-401 TPTQADPYVRLFEAE
+401 PTQADAYVRLFEAE
-416 LKNGSTFEESLVTA
+416 LKNGSTFEESLLTA

-436 SPANLYFHEKSGRLD
+436 SPANLYFHEQPGRLD

-472 RKHAETG
+472 RKHAESG
-479 ALLKPATLRAQT
+479 ALLKPANLRAQT

-512 SLRNIDATTPDK
+512 SLRNIDATSPDK

-534 KAAMLEETRAFFS
+534 KAAMLDETRGFFT
-547 EVLAK
+547 EVLAN
-552 NLNVSDFLDSDWTML
+552 NLSVTDFLDSDWTML

-599 LTHASILKVSA
+599 LTHASVLKVSA

-616 PVVRGAWV
+616 PVMRGAWV

-630 TPPSPPPSG
+630 TPPSPPPPG

-646 IRGATT
+646 IRGAVT
-652 LRQMLEK
+652 LR
-659 HRSTESCNACHAQ
+659 
-672 IDPPGFALESYDV
+672 
-685 AGGWQANYRSL
+685 
-696 GRQFKSPP
+696 
-704 NLKRVQWRVGPPVDA
+704 
-719 SGVTADGKPFA
+719 
-730 DLKEFKQKVLLADP
+730 
-744 EAFTL
+744 
-749 ALTRKLSAYGSGRAM
+749 
-764 GFSDRDELRRI
+764 
-775 AHETFTHGNGLRD
+775 
-788 LLHNVVQSEIFLTK
+788 